1 MAKAFNV
8 QKLIKKLGFEKGDFY
23 FVKQMGKAL
32 LCTYA
37 IFGLAWWCNETN
49 VFGWW
54 NIQIRPK
61 VVAKYGEVANKLKLP
76 PLFRLIPSFMYHY
89 LRKLLAST
97 MCKQIYPMDWSQ
109 MEGQDMIGTM
119 WEDDFTLRTQFPYF
133 SLEDKARD
141 AVGGNDRNQVS
152 DVDQEETELAHLYER
167 IRYPYPGDKEAFD
180 EFVKSGGAIGTTVGP
195 KGFIDSDKD
204 TENLQKQLQSQKF
217 EHEAQKLWFRMRN
230 EVIQELQEKG
240 FDME

>member
-1 MAKAFNV
+1 MARAFDV
-8 QKLIKKLGFEKGDFY
+8 RKLIKKLGFEKGDIY

-61 VVAKYGEVANKLKLP
+61 
-76 PLFRLIPSFMYHY
+76 
-89 LRKLLAST
+89 
-97 MCKQIYPMDWSQ
+97 
-109 MEGQDMIGTM
+109 
-119 WEDDFTLRTQFPYF
+119 
-133 SLEDKARD
+133 
-141 AVGGNDRNQVS
+141 
-152 DVDQEETELAHLYER
+152 EEREMAHLYER

-180 EFVKSGGAIGTTVGP
+180 EFVKSGGAIGTTIGP
-195 KGFIDSDKD
+195 KGFIDSDND
-204 TENLQKQLQSQKF
+204 TETLQKQLQSQKF
-217 EHEAQKLWFRMRN
+217 EQEAQKLWFRMRN

-240 FDME
+240 FDIE